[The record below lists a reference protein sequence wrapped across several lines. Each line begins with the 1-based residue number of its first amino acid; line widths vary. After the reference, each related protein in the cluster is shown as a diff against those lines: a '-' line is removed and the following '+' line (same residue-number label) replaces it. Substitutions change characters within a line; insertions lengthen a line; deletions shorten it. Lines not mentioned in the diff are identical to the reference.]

1 MVDLLLPNGHLTE
14 TQYLDAKIS
23 SIQFCDKQ
31 CFNNSCHNKKNNMST
46 EDRISD
52 IKSVHVGH
60 HHVCQGEILAEFL
73 KITYGVIRSELSLN
87 WEGAC

>member
-1 MVDLLLPNGHLTE
+1 
-14 TQYLDAKIS
+14 
-23 SIQFCDKQ
+23 
-31 CFNNSCHNKKNNMST
+31 MST
-46 EDRISD
+46 EDRMSD

-87 WEGAC
+87 WEGACSIAKPLKLKHCSRGSLP